1 MRLNLLKTLTWPSA
15 IPTYSL
21 QSKLLGSFTLD
32 FSAWSGMLTAIRSHH
47 HRARGVCG
55 LSDRLCGERMTALL
69 NLIYCFLMDMIASF
83 KDIWLLGWDSI
94 LGPVDALL
102 SSVGTGGLTVPV
114 IADQYA
120 WLLGATGLSQA
131 IAIIAGAMGVR
142 FLLQSVPFVRWGS

>member
-1 MRLNLLKTLTWPSA
+1 
-15 IPTYSL
+15 
-21 QSKLLGSFTLD
+21 
-32 FSAWSGMLTAIRSHH
+32 
-47 HRARGVCG
+47 
-55 LSDRLCGERMTALL
+55 MTALL

-83 KDIWLLGWDSI
+83 KDIWLVGWDS
-94 LGPVDALL
+94 LLVPVDALL
-102 SSVGTGGLTVPV
+102 ATVGTGGLAVPV

>member
-1 MRLNLLKTLTWPSA
+1 
-15 IPTYSL
+15 
-21 QSKLLGSFTLD
+21 
-32 FSAWSGMLTAIRSHH
+32 
-47 HRARGVCG
+47 
-55 LSDRLCGERMTALL
+55 MTALL

-131 IAIIAGAMGVR
+131 IALIAGAMGVR

>member
-1 MRLNLLKTLTWPSA
+1 
-15 IPTYSL
+15 
-21 QSKLLGSFTLD
+21 
-32 FSAWSGMLTAIRSHH
+32 
-47 HRARGVCG
+47 
-55 LSDRLCGERMTALL
+55 MTALL

-102 SSVGTGGLTVPV
+102 TSVGTGGLTVPV

-131 IAIIAGAMGVR
+131 IALIAGAMGVR

>member
-1 MRLNLLKTLTWPSA
+1 M
-15 IPTYSL
+15 
-21 QSKLLGSFTLD
+21 
-32 FSAWSGMLTAIRSHH
+32 TAI
-47 HRARGVCG
+47 
-55 LSDRLCGERMTALL
+55 LQM
-69 NLIYCFLMDMIASF
+69 IYCFLLDMIGSF
-83 KDIWLLGWDSI
+83 KDIWLLGWDSM

-131 IAIIAGAMGVR
+131 IAILAGAMGIR